1 MNRLDDFLHANRL
14 KQVDLVNYLKVT
26 KGYISLVMKGKK
38 TLSKENIGKLLNNP
52 YGWDTSMLTESE
64 SASGA
69 VQSQE
74 DVLIAELRSKI
85 EKLES
90 KIDHLNQELG
100 EKNALLKI
108 MSQGGGASVQV
119 AGGSS
124 VADVG

>member
-64 SASGA
+64 PASGA